1 MKCRKMKYIRLIFYK
16 FYSLLFCL
24 RYLPFGQALHIPV
37 LIHPSVR
44 VKMRRGGISFQ
55 GSLRSSMLVIGFP
68 GTTGQ
73 SNCRTLISIER
84 GGRFVVSENVQMARG
99 TRVVIGH
106 RGMLQ
111 IGRHFWCNG
120 DCYFHCTTKISIG
133 DDNMYGWGIS
143 FNTSDGHHVYDNG
156 QQKPMEGN
164 ITIGNHVWIASNCHV
179 AKNTVIAENCVVAQ
193 NSLVNRTFVKTECL
207 IGGIPA
213 KVIKEDVTWSAD

>member
-1 MKCRKMKYIRLIFYK
+1 MKYIRLLFYK

-24 RYLPFGQALHIPV
+24 RYLPLGQALHIPV

-44 VKMRRGGISFQ
+44 VKMRRGSISFQ
-55 GSLRSSMLVIGFP
+55 GLLRSSMLVIGFP
-68 GTTGQ
+68 GTIGQ
-73 SNCRTLISIER
+73 SNCRTLISIEH

-106 RGMLQ
+106 RGTLQ

-156 QQKPMEGN
+156 QQKPMEGD
-164 ITIGNHVWIASNCHV
+164 IAIGNHVWIASYCIIG
-179 AKNTVIAENCVVAQ
+179 KNARIADGCIVAQ
-193 NSLVNRTFVKTECL
+193 HSLVSKPFVTSYCL
-207 IGGIPA
+207 IGGMPA
-213 KVIKEDVTWSAD
+213 RIIKDGYSWKG